1 MTMNVEKQR
10 KKLLKLM
17 EKAQN
22 ALSREESK
30 EILKKVK
37 KVGRKMAKNSEI

>member
-1 MTMNVEKQR
+1 MNIEKQR
-10 KKLLKLM
+10 RKLISLM

-22 ALSREESK
+22 ALSRQESK

-37 KVGRKMAKNSEI
+37 KVAKKMSGKSEI

>member
-1 MTMNVEKQR
+1 MNIEKQR
-10 KKLLKLM
+10 RKLVSLM

-37 KVGRKMAKNSEI
+37 KVGKKIAKNSEI

>member
-1 MTMNVEKQR
+1 
-10 KKLLKLM
+10 M

-30 EILKKVK
+30 EILKKAK
-37 KVGRKMAKNSEI
+37 KVGKKIAKNSEI

>member
-1 MTMNVEKQR
+1 MNVEKQR
-10 KKLLKLM
+10 KKLLRLM

-30 EILKKVK
+30 KILKKAR